1 MRNEIQFLAMPLAG
15 YREIVAIL
23 RQVEGVKTGLLEQ
36 KSQKFDYYQSQ
47 IGGLWIEYA
56 DNISPLHQQR
66 LEEILTYYSDRFG
79 PRQTIN

>member
-15 YREIVAIL
+15 YREIAAIL
-23 RQVEGVKTGLLEQ
+23 RQVEGVQTGLLEQ

-47 IGGLWIEYA
+47 IGGVWIEYA
-56 DNISPLHQQR
+56 DNISPLHKQR

-79 PRQTIN
+79 PWQTIN